1 MSELVHGGGRMIP
14 ADVPPTEIEQAAFDF
29 EQVVQKLGGLRAA
42 LLGASAQAIETEVM
56 GLECILEQLNA
67 RDQTV
72 SRPALDAAREFN
84 GQAAAPIVATLKLV
98 RAKVAA
104 IRRIRSRGERL
115 LQGAAAILA
124 WGFYGAQNGSQYT
137 AQGSPARSARPS
149 FQIEA

>member
-1 MSELVHGGGRMIP
+1 MASASGSCQEAARFRSSLVSKQPGFEAAWFRGRAAADEGLFSMSELVHGGGRMIP

-72 SRPALDAAREFN
+72 
-84 GQAAAPIVATLKLV
+84 
-98 RAKVAA
+98 
-104 IRRIRSRGERL
+104 
-115 LQGAAAILA
+115 
-124 WGFYGAQNGSQYT
+124 
-137 AQGSPARSARPS
+137 
-149 FQIEA
+149 